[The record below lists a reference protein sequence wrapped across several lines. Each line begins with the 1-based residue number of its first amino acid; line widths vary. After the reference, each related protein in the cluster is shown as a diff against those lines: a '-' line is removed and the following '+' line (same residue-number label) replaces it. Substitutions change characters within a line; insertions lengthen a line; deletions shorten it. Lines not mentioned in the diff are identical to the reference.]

1 MPVLRFQ
8 TRLLLLV
15 WDWVGADGAK
25 GEGGLESGES
35 TFLEL
40 KISDLRGYSLFFH
53 RVRKGCNMVGR
64 AMGGDP
70 ADLEGRALDRALV
83 R

>member
-1 MPVLRFQ
+1 LRFQ

-35 TFLEL
+35 TFLDL
-40 KISDLRGYSLFFH
+40 KISDLRGCSLVFH
-53 RVRKGCNMVGR
+53 RGWKGCRMVGF
-64 AMGGDP
+64 AVGGDS

-83 R
+83 W